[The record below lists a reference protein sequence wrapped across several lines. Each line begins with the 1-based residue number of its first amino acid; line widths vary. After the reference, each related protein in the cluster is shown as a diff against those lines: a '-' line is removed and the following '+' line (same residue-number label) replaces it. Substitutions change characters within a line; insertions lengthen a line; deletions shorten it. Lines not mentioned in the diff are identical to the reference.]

1 MSQSVVV
8 VTKTETVTKVATP
21 PSATSTPT
29 ATSAVVE
36 LTPTTTAATAPEW
49 MQPSSY
55 EDRALEIIT
64 KTSVVVTA
72 LGAAIASLI
81 VTINS
86 VPQLRDYVKKMLNP

>member
-1 MSQSVVV
+1 
-8 VTKTETVTKVATP
+8 
-21 PSATSTPT
+21 
-29 ATSAVVE
+29 
-36 LTPTTTAATAPEW
+36 

-64 KTSVVVTA
+64 KISVVVAA
-72 LGAAIASLI
+72 LGAAIGSLI